1 MRHQVT
7 VKHRPP
13 PPTPLPSFFPQ
24 APTRRKVLHLTL
36 VTLWCRQTDRRMFTR
51 LPKFLKWIDKRILLP
66 MGLHAHCFT
75 VQVSTIIQKNQPLVC
90 KVKFGDSRVLDF
102 DQKTFKSQLEQVN
115 GSKGSGINDRLGYFC
130 QKVILQGMFR
140 ILFFQTETDAGYLH
154 L

>member
-1 MRHQVT
+1 
-7 VKHRPP
+7 
-13 PPTPLPSFFPQ
+13 
-24 APTRRKVLHLTL
+24 
-36 VTLWCRQTDRRMFTR
+36 
-51 LPKFLKWIDKRILLP
+51 

-102 DQKTFKSQLEQVN
+102 DQKAFKSQLEQVN
-115 GSKGSGINDRLGYFC
+115 GFKGSGINDRLGYFF